1 MERIDIHSLTPEL
14 LFEKYVSQRKPLV
27 ITGVPTDDDFQA
39 YQKWTDIEYLKKTAG
54 EAEIKV
60 EPMHTKKKQYGTNV
74 RRVSKT
80 FGAFLSSLEQEDA
93 ESYDYLTTQYDDAD
107 PDPAA
112 AAFPEPVRSLLKD
125 VPPKPK
131 VMGNLVLQQMN
142 LWLGRSRQGASSG
155 LHHDFHDNLYI
166 LLKGRKRFCLFPPE
180 SVQFFD
186 AHGEVEKIHENGLI
200 VYKVPGADEEE
211 DAQVQ
216 KDGIRADGLSERDAA
231 QLRVKALEKKMEE
244 LQGVEGKEDEL
255 EGLEEIYDEAVENMM
270 DYMMDEA
277 EGAEDDEDGDEDDFD
292 EEDEDEEELGADAQ
306 FDGVM
311 ERISAQIKADGK
323 NKRKAV
329 DDLERGP
336 SAKSIRGNDH
346 VKANGKGKEV
356 VKDVNEEE
364 EEGDLEGED
373 EFPEGEDDED
383 DDEDEDDLEGG
394 FPEGDEDDEEDEE
407 EKELARA
414 LEQHKA
420 TTNELRPE
428 PMEPLSFSQIPTTE
442 LHQHLGLKH
451 PQKTSTRLSKA
462 PKPLI
467 VELKPGEML
476 YLPTSWW
483 HEVTS
488 FSNEPAT
495 VADDKGK
502 GASKTSSSATDD
514 SIHMALNYW
523 FHPPDQLT
531 NFKQP
536 YQDEL
541 VWDFVEDE
549 VNFNFQRLVASEAL
563 SKGNA
568 DRTRLMEELKN
579 ITGRCLK

>member
-1 MERIDIHSLTPEL
+1 MERIDINSLTPEL
-14 LFEKYVSQRKPLV
+14 LFETYVSQRKPLV

-39 YQKWTDIEYLKKTAG
+39 YQKWTDIEYLKRTAG
-54 EAEIKV
+54 EATIKV
-60 EPMHTKKKQYGTNV
+60 EPMHAKKKQYGTNV
-74 RRVSKT
+74 KRVSKT
-80 FGAFLSSLEQEDA
+80 FGAFLSSLQQEDA

-112 AAFPEPVRSLLKD
+112 AAFPEPMRSLLKD

-180 SVQFFD
+180 SVEFFD
-186 AHGEVEKIHENGLI
+186 AHGEVEKIYENGLI

-270 DYMMDEA
+270 DFMMDEA

-292 EEDEDEEELGADAQ
+292 EEDEDEVAFGGDAQ

-323 NKRKAV
+323 NKRKAANE
-329 DDLERGP
+329 LEGGP
-336 SAKSIRGNDH
+336 SAKSTKSNGH
-346 VKANGKGKEV
+346 VKASGKGKENV
-356 VKDVNEEE
+356 EDVNEEE
-364 EEGDLEGED
+364 ENDDFDGED
-373 EFPEGEDDED
+373 AFPEVEDDE
-383 DDEDEDDLEGG
+383 DEDEDDLEGG
-394 FPEGDEDDEEDEE
+394 FPEGDEDDDEDEE
-407 EKELARA
+407 EMELARA
-414 LEQHKA
+414 LEEHKA

-428 PMEPLSFSQIPTTE
+428 STEPLSFSQIPTTE
-442 LHQHLGLKH
+442 LHQHLGLKR
-451 PQKTSTRLSKA
+451 PQKTSDRLSKA

-467 VELKPGEML
+467 VELEPGEML

-488 FSNEPAT
+488 FSNDPAT
-495 VADDKGK
+495 VADKKGK
-502 GASKTSSSATDD
+502 GESKSSSSADD

-531 NFKQP
+531 DFKQP

-541 VWDFVEDE
+541 VWDFMEDE
-549 VNFNFQRLVASEAL
+549 INFNFQSFVASEAL

-579 ITGRCLK
+579 ITG